1 MSGSNKED
9 DQLFQDAST
18 LLMFAN
24 VAAKQQQE
32 ELNRRITPPPQH
44 PFVPP
49 IYAPPYSA
57 PEAVSHRYVAS
68 TNYPVH
74 QDASPYITASPK
86 QVVDNKNKDKGA
98 SVNNEE
104 RQENRHTA
112 VAHHESEKNPSQGDT
127 SIREQDSKP
136 LETEEP
142 KPVRN
147 ETENHHSTDNSSNSA
162 GDFKDD
168 SQSSNVSNR
177 DKNFKYSP
185 GPASVVLTRGIN
197 IESGKRNNNNAM
209 IAAAALAAAA
219 DIPLPLI
226 KKTEAEQSNQ
236 NASNETEMNSSNE
249 VNAFKPQIKSEQ
261 SDSVHL
267 LEKNEQTAIP
277 VDQEAEIISLDQNI
291 LANENVPTSAPETAV
306 DSSNLDI
313 PPLEKYKVKPDSG
326 LIGCICGIEDDDGF
340 TIQCD
345 ICYRWQH
352 CVCMGFSTGEEIPDE
367 YTCYFCD
374 KNKWGKFDPT
384 ECRHKTLKRLEG
396 ESHNYDQNV
405 SDPITSGKRK
415 HSLDTRMDEKKKKK
429 LYKPVDQS
437 SEKAERRKKEKDE
450 SAPNKQEIIRN
461 FENDLLYD
469 GMFAE
474 FYESEYYKISNN
486 EYKLKSFHDS
496 LKQAGSIFYDNYS
509 SLGGG
514 ENVKTDIEVVDLDK
528 FNSTRFCHI
537 IRSLPNSENST
548 SINKK
553 DENDMLSIQVKYYN
567 DNHKQKFS
575 GVQRLGLFILSR
587 NITDKQF
594 VIPKGT
600 PIIEYL
606 GEIDMFMNYKNS
618 PISQYHIW
626 GTPKPKIVKTT
637 LKLLEDDRRD
647 VVLNLRFSGNE
658 SRYIRKSCPSASNCE
673 IKVIYVPQLND
684 FKYIVVTSKDITL
697 SKEVDSEELR
707 FEWEW
712 DGDHPI
718 KKLYKVANQ
727 DDNESLK
734 FDQLSDKEK
743 SFLISCVDNLLN
755 FSDCGCCSA
764 SSNAINNECAVFK
777 VKKATSYL
785 LRSVRKMANISNV
798 NLSKPKDEL
807 IDIKKPMRYLP
818 WSQRLQQRDRSLIM
832 QYFQTDESSIPSF
845 PIDDDKETPSSDVV
859 SEKGPENSTND
870 IRNRP
875 FCRIQYIQKILKHGW
890 DISAVNTDKGEKRT
904 FTENKPDGKSYETE
918 STGIPLLPE
927 VLINIQKEV
936 NEEMQEK
943 DDSSSKPD
951 ESVNEGDA
959 TKEQPKPLSVSLQDK
974 VKSTNTEAPK
984 DPETARIPVVKKL
997 SFADYKKKM
1006 K

>member
-44 PFVPP
+44 PFAPP
-49 IYAPPYSA
+49 IYVPPYGA

-74 QDASPYITASPK
+74 QDASPYNTTSPK
-86 QVVDNKNKDKGA
+86 QIVDNKNKDKGTL
-98 SVNNEE
+98 VNNEE
-104 RQENRHTA
+104 KQENRYTD
-112 VAHHESEKNPSQGDT
+112 VAHYESENNPSQGDT

-136 LETEEP
+136 HETEEP

-147 ETENHHSTDNSSNSA
+147 ETESHHSRDNSSNSA

-236 NASNETEMNSSNE
+236 DTSNETETNSTNE
-249 VNAFKPQIKSEQ
+249 INASKPLIKSEQ
-261 SDSVHL
+261 SDTGNLS
-267 LEKNEQTAIP
+267 EKNEQAAIP
-277 VDQEAEIISLDQNI
+277 ADQEAQTISSEQNI
-291 LANENVPTSAPETAV
+291 SAHENVVISAPEIAA

-396 ESHNYDQNV
+396 ESSHSYDQNV
-405 SDPITSGKRK
+405 SDSITSSKRK
-415 HSLDTRMDEKKKKK
+415 HSSDTRMDEKKKKK

-437 SEKAERRKKEKDE
+437 SEKVERRKKEKE
-450 SAPNKQEIIRN
+450 EFVPNKQEIIRN
-461 FENDLLYD
+461 YENDLLND

-474 FYESEYYKISNN
+474 FYESEYYKISDN
-486 EYKLKSFHDS
+486 EYKLKSLHDS
-496 LKQAGSIFYDNYS
+496 LKQAGSIFYDKYS
-509 SLGGG
+509 SLGGQ
-514 ENVKTDIEVVDLDK
+514 NVKTDIEVVGLDK
-528 FNSTRFCHI
+528 LNSTKFCHI
-537 IRSLPNSENST
+537 IRSSPNSKNST

-575 GVQRLGLFILSR
+575 GVQRLGLFISSP
-587 NITDKQF
+587 NITDKQL

-606 GEIDMFMNYKNS
+606 GEIDMFTNYKNS

-637 LKLLEDDRRD
+637 LKLSEDDRRD
-647 VVLNLRFSGNE
+647 VVLNSRFSGNE
-658 SRYIRKSCPSASNCE
+658 SRYIRKSCPLASNCE

-712 DGDHPI
+712 DSDHPI
-718 KKLYKVANQ
+718 KKLYKVSNQ
-727 DDNESLK
+727 DDIESLK

-807 IDIKKPMRYLP
+807 IDIKKPTRYLP

-832 QYFQTDESSIPSF
+832 QFFQTDESSIPSF
-845 PIDDDKETPSSDVV
+845 PIEDDKEKPSSDVV
-859 SEKGPENSTND
+859 SEKGPEKSTND
-870 IRNRP
+870 ITSKP
-875 FCRIQYIQKILKHGW
+875 FCRIQYIQKILKHGL
-890 DISAVNTDKGEKRT
+890 DVSAVNPDEVEKST
-904 FTENKPDGKSYETE
+904 FTENKPDEKSNEIE

-927 VLINIQKEV
+927 VLIKIQKEV
-936 NEEMQEK
+936 NGEMQEK
-943 DDSSSKPD
+943 DDSNSKPD
-951 ESVNEGDA
+951 ESVNKGDA
-959 TKEQPKPLSVSLQDK
+959 TKEQPKPVSSFLQDK
-974 VKSTNTEAPK
+974 AKSTDAEAPNT
-984 DPETARIPVVKKL
+984 PETARVPVVKKL

>member
-24 VAAKQQQE
+24 VAAKQQQQ

-44 PFVPP
+44 TLVPP

-57 PEAVSHRYVAS
+57 PDAVSNRYVAS
-68 TNYPVH
+68 TSYPIH
-74 QDASPYITASPK
+74 QDTSTYSTTSPK
-86 QVVDNKNKDKGA
+86 QMIDKKNDKGTL
-98 SVNNEE
+98 VDNEE
-104 RQENRHTA
+104 RQDNKQKEIVHD
-112 VAHHESEKNPSQGDT
+112 ESEKNLSQGDI
-127 SIREQDSKP
+127 SGKEQDSTP
-136 LETEEP
+136 HEAEGP

-147 ETENHHSTDNSSNSA
+147 EMEVHHSRDNSSNSI
-162 GDFKDD
+162 GDFKDE
-168 SQSSNVSNR
+168 SHANNVSNR

-226 KKTEAEQSNQ
+226 KKTEAEQSTQ
-236 NASNETEMNSSNE
+236 NVSNEAETNSSNE
-249 VNAFKPQIKSEQ
+249 INTSKPQIKSEQ
-261 SDSVHL
+261 SDSGHL
-267 LEKNEQTAIP
+267 SEKGEPTAMP
-277 VDQEAEIISLDQNI
+277 VDEGSETISSEQNI
-291 LANENVPTSAPETAV
+291 PAPENVPTSVPETAA
-306 DSSNLDI
+306 DSSNLEI
-313 PPLEKYKVKPDSG
+313 PPLERYKVKPDSG
-326 LIGCICGIEDDDGF
+326 LIGCICSIEDDDGF

-384 ECRHKTLKRLEG
+384 ECRHKTLRRLEG
-396 ESHNYDQNV
+396 ESHNYDQKV
-405 SDPITSGKRK
+405 SDPSTSGKRK
-415 HSLDTRMDEKKKKK
+415 HSSDMRVDEKKKKK

-450 SAPNKQEIIRN
+450 SVPNKQEIVRN
-461 FENDLLYD
+461 YENDLLND

-474 FYESEYYKISNN
+474 FYEAEYYKISDN
-486 EYKLKSFHDS
+486 EYKLRSLHDN
-496 LKQAGSIFYDNYS
+496 LKQAGLTFYDNYS
-509 SLGGG
+509 SVSGG
-514 ENVKTDIEVVDLDK
+514 ENIKTDIEIVDLDK
-528 FNSTRFCHI
+528 FNSIKFCHI
-537 IRSLPNSENST
+537 VRSSPNSENST
-548 SINKK
+548 TFNEK
-553 DENDMLSIQVKYYN
+553 DENHMLSIQVKYYN

-575 GVQRLGLFILSR
+575 GIQRLGLFISSP
-587 NITDKQF
+587 NITDKQL

-606 GEIDMFMNYKNS
+606 GEIDLFMNYKNS

-626 GTPKPKIVKTT
+626 GTPKPKIVKAT
-637 LKLLEDDRRD
+637 LKLSEDDRRD
-647 VVLNLRFSGNE
+647 VVLNSRFSGNE
-658 SRYIRKSCPSASNCE
+658 SRYIRKSCPSTSNCE
-673 IKVIYVPQLND
+673 IKVIYVPQLNS
-684 FKYIVVTSKDITL
+684 FKYLVVASKDITL

-712 DGDHPI
+712 DRDHPI
-718 KKLYKVANQ
+718 KKLLKAANQ
-727 DDNESLK
+727 DDIESLK

-807 IDIKKPMRYLP
+807 IDIKKPMKYLP

-832 QYFQTDESSIPSF
+832 QFFSTEESRIPSCA
-845 PIDDDKETPSSDVV
+845 IEDDKEKYSSNIVPD
-859 SEKGPENSTND
+859 KGPDNSTND
-870 IRNRP
+870 ITKRP
-875 FCRIQYIQKILKHGW
+875 FCRIQYIQNILKHGW
-890 DISAVNTDKGEKRT
+890 DVSTVNSDEGGKRT
-904 FTENKPDGKSYETE
+904 LTENRSDGKSHETE
-918 STGIPLLPE
+918 SIGIPLLPE

-943 DDSSSKPD
+943 DDSNSKSD
-951 ESVNEGDA
+951 EPVNKGEV
-959 TKEQPKPLSVSLQDK
+959 TEEQPKPVSGSLQDK
-974 VKSTNTEAPK
+974 VKSTDAEAPK
-984 DPETARIPVVKKL
+984 DAETARVPVVKKL

>member
-32 ELNRRITPPPQH
+32 ELNRRITPPPTH
-44 PFVPP
+44 PFAPP
-49 IYAPPYSA
+49 IYAPPYNV
-57 PEAVSHRYVAS
+57 PGAVSHGHVTS
-68 TNYPVH
+68 TKYPVH
-74 QDASPYITASPK
+74 QDASPYNMASPK
-86 QVVDNKNKDKGA
+86 QIADSKNNARGALVYNK
-98 SVNNEE
+98 E
-104 RQENRHTA
+104 RQENKSSDLSL
-112 VAHHESEKNPSQGDT
+112 HESKEDPSQTDI
-127 SIREQDSKP
+127 SIGEQDSKP
-136 LETEEP
+136 HKAEEP
-142 KPVRN
+142 APVRN
-147 ETENHHSTDNSSNSA
+147 ELESHHSTDNYSNTV
-162 GDFKDD
+162 GEFKDE
-168 SQSSNVSNR
+168 SQTSNISNR
-177 DKNFKYSP
+177 DKNLNYSP

-226 KKTEAEQSNQ
+226 KKTEAEQFHENT
-236 NASNETEMNSSNE
+236 ANEKEANSANE
-249 VNAFKPQIKSEQ
+249 IHVYKPQLKSEQ
-261 SDSVHL
+261 SDSGHL
-267 LEKNEQTAIP
+267 LENNEHTAMSLA
-277 VDQEAEIISLDQNI
+277 QEAKVISQEQN
-291 LANENVPTSAPETAV
+291 APAHENIPTSIPETV
-306 DSSNLDI
+306 TDSSNLDI
-313 PPLEKYKVKPDSG
+313 PPLESYKVKPDSG

-374 KNKWGKFDPT
+374 KNKWGKFDPS
-384 ECRHKTLKRLEG
+384 ECRDKTLKRLEA
-396 ESHNYDQNV
+396 ELHNYDQNV

-429 LYKPVDQS
+429 LYKPVDQN
-437 SEKAERRKKEKDE
+437 SEKIEKRRKEKDE
-450 SAPNKQEIIRN
+450 SATSKQEIIRN
-461 FENDLLYD
+461 SENDLLND

-474 FYESEYYKISNN
+474 FYESEYYKISDN
-486 EYKLKSFHDS
+486 EYKLKSLHDN
-496 LKQAGSIFYDNYS
+496 LKQAGLTFYDTYS
-509 SLGGG
+509 SNGG
-514 ENVKTDIEVVDLDK
+514 ENLKTDIEVVDLDK
-528 FNSTRFCHI
+528 FNSTKFCRI
-537 IRSLPNSENST
+537 IRSLSKSENMT

-553 DENDMLSIQVKYYN
+553 DENDMVSIQVKYYN

-575 GVQRLGLFILSR
+575 GVQRLGLFILSH
-587 NITDKQF
+587 NITDKQLI
-594 VIPKGT
+594 IPKGT
-600 PIIEYL
+600 PVIEYL

-626 GTPKPKIVKTT
+626 GTPKPKIVRTT

-647 VVLNLRFSGNE
+647 VVLNLRFFGNE
-658 SRYIRKSCPSASNCE
+658 SRYIRKSCPLASNCK
-673 IKVIYVPQLND
+673 IKVIYVPQLNE

-707 FEWEW
+707 LEWEW
-712 DGDHPI
+712 DRDHPI
-718 KKLYKVANQ
+718 KKLYKEANQ
-727 DDNESLK
+727 DDMESLK

-755 FSDCGCCSA
+755 FSECGCCSA
-764 SSNAINNECAVFK
+764 SSNGIINECAVFK

-807 IDIKKPMRYLP
+807 IDIKRPMRSLP
-818 WSQRLQQRDRSLIM
+818 WSQRLQQRDRSIIM
-832 QYFQTDESSIPSF
+832 QFFQTDELSIPSF
-845 PIDDDKETPSSDVV
+845 PRDDGKDFSTTNVV
-859 SEKGPENSTND
+859 SETGLENSTNG
-870 IRNRP
+870 ITNRP
-875 FCRIQYIQKILKHGW
+875 FCRIHYIQKILKHGW
-890 DISAVNTDKGEKRT
+890 DVSVVNSDEEERRT
-904 FTENKPDGKSYETE
+904 LTENKLDGNSDETE
-918 STGIPLLPE
+918 STAIPLLPE
-927 VLINIQKEV
+927 VLISIQKEV
-936 NEEMQEK
+936 NGEMQEN
-943 DDSSSKPD
+943 DYSGHRPD
-951 ESVNEGDA
+951 ESVNKRDA
-959 TKEQPKPLSVSLQDK
+959 SKDPKPVSVSLHDN
-974 VKSTNTEAPK
+974 VKSIDAEASK